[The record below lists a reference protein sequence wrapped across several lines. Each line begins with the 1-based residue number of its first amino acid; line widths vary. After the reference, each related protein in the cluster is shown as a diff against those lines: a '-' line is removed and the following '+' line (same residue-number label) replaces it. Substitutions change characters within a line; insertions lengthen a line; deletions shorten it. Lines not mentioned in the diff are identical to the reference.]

1 MPRFAA
7 NLSLLF
13 TEVPFLAR
21 FEAAARAGFSAVE
34 FLFPYAYPAE
44 DIGQELRRNGLQ
56 LALFNVNSGDYAGAE
71 RGLAVLP
78 GREREFKET
87 LEQAL
92 DYAGHL
98 GCKKLHVMSGNAPAS
113 LPIDEATALW
123 LANMRLAADR
133 LAQQQITLLCEALN
147 PRDAPGYFLHDQRL
161 TDRLVSMIDRPNAR
175 VQLDLYH
182 AQITH
187 GDLSMLIRS
196 LAGRIGHVQIASV
209 PDRHEPVSWEI
220 NYAHIFRELEKAGYR
235 DWIGCEYHPESCTQA
250 GLIWRKAFDEP

>member
-7 NLSLLF
+7 NLSMLF

-34 FLFPYAYPAE
+34 FLFPYAYQAE

-56 LALFNVNSGDYAGAE
+56 LALFNVNPGDYAGGE

-98 GCKKLHVMSGNAPAS
+98 GCGKLHVMSGNTPAS
-113 LPIDEATALW
+113 LPIDETTALW

-209 PDRHEPVSWEI
+209 PDRHEPVSREI

-235 DWIGCEYHPESCTQA
+235 DWIGCEYHPESGTHV

>member
-7 NLSLLF
+7 NLSMLF

-34 FLFPYAYPAE
+34 FLFPYAYPVE
-44 DIGQELRRNGLQ
+44 DIRQELRRNGLQ
-56 LALFNVNSGDYAGAE
+56 LALFNVNPGDYAGGE

-78 GREREFKET
+78 GRDRDFEEA

-92 DYAGHL
+92 HYAGHL
-98 GCKKLHVMSGNAPAS
+98 GCKKLHVMSGNTPAS
-113 LPIDEATALW
+113 LSTADATELW

-133 LAQQQITLLCEALN
+133 LAQQQVMLLCEALN

-209 PDRHEPVSWEI
+209 PDRHEPVSGEI
-220 NYAHIFRELEKAGYR
+220 NYAFIFRELAKAGYR
-235 DWIGCEYHPESCTQA
+235 DWIGCEYHPESGTHA